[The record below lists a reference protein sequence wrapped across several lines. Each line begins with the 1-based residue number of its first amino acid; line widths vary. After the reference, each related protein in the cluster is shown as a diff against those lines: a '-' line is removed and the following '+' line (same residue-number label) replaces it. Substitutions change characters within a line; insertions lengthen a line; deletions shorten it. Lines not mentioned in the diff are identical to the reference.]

1 MVFLSLSKFS
11 IVCCDPH
18 RGFGIVHKAE
28 VDVFLERSC
37 FFDDPA
43 DVGNLISGSS
53 AFSKISLNIQ
63 VWPKS
68 NPLRLYS
75 FWMLRSN
82 PLYPISQVVF
92 HCAILQQWFLAMHM
106 SRFSRPDCILQ
117 RPHDFDILHNC
128 VKLFP
133 LAGVPPCIWGL
144 HLLFLI
150 KSYSPL
156 KLSSSSILHG
166 WPARLL
172 MCSFSELSWHFPWML
187 LSLHLAWSTEMT
199 PFQISSPLI
208 SISKACIHCI
218 HLGIFN
224 MAQHR
229 HLRTVSWGKW
239 KKTTHFFFFFY
250 NPLGIS

>member
-1 MVFLSLSKFS
+1 M
-11 IVCCDPH
+11 
-18 RGFGIVHKAE
+18 RGFGVSNVCSSHYVNKAE
-28 VDVFLERSC
+28 IDVFLELSH
-37 FFDDPA
+37 FFDHPM

-106 SRFSRPDCILQ
+106 SRFSRPDYILQ
-117 RPHDFDILHNC
+117 WPHDFDILHNR

-144 HLLFLI
+144 RSLFLI

-156 KLSSSSILHG
+156 KLSSSSKLSMAG
-166 WPARLL
+166 QPAYL
-172 MCSFSELSWHFPWML
+172 CA
-187 LSLHLAWSTEMT
+187 LSLGSHGTFHGCFYHYTWHDVQKWHLS
-199 PFQISSPLI
+199 
-208 SISKACIHCI
+208 
-218 HLGIFN
+218 
-224 MAQHR
+224 R
-229 HLRTVSWGKW
+229 
-239 KKTTHFFFFFY
+239 
-250 NPLGIS
+250 